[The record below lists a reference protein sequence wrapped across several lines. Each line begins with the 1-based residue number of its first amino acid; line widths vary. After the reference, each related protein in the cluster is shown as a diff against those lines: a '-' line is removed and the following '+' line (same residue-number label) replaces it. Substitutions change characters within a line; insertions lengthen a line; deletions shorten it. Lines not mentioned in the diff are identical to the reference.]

1 MQLQISYNLMNS
13 CNYFYIEKC
22 SFTSV
27 LEWFKQAGEKVAAW
41 WSSLLKIVLAVVIE
55 LLVGSIFIQIILKAM
70 LLKFS
75 EAST

>member
-1 MQLQISYNLMNS
+1 MQLQISYDLMNS
-13 CNYFYIEKC
+13 WNHFYIDKC

-27 LEWFKQAGEKVAAW
+27 LEWFKQVGEKVAA

>member
-1 MQLQISYNLMNS
+1 MQLQISYDLRNS
-13 CNYFYIEKC
+13 WNYFYIDKC

-27 LEWFKQAGEKVAAW
+27 LKWFKQVGEKVAAW

>member
-1 MQLQISYNLMNS
+1 MQLEISYDLMNS
-13 CNYFYIEKC
+13 CNYFYIDKC

-27 LEWFKQAGEKVAAW
+27 LEWFKQVGEKVAAW

>member
-1 MQLQISYNLMNS
+1 MNS
-13 CNYFYIEKC
+13 WNYFYIDKC

-27 LEWFKQAGEKVAAW
+27 LKWFKQVGEKVAAW

-55 LLVGSIFIQIILKAM
+55 LLVGSIFIQIILKTM

>member
-1 MQLQISYNLMNS
+1 MQLQISYDLMNS
-13 CNYFYIEKC
+13 WNYFYIDKC

-27 LEWFKQAGEKVAAW
+27 LGWFKQVGEKVAAW

-55 LLVGSIFIQIILKAM
+55 LLVGSIFTQIILKAM

>member
-1 MQLQISYNLMNS
+1 MQLQISYDLMNS
-13 CNYFYIEKC
+13 WNYFYIDKC

-27 LEWFKQAGEKVAAW
+27 LEWFKQVGEKVAA

-55 LLVGSIFIQIILKAM
+55 LLVGSIFIQIILRAM